1 MTKDEKRLIAERLK
15 TYCDQKGSQNK
26 AARSMNG
33 VSSATISKI
42 LSCDWE
48 TISDEM
54 WRAVAAQ
61 AGHDNQQWK
70 IVKTRTFE
78 RMIFLLNETKANAL
92 TLAVTGF
99 AGCGKTEAIKHYTA
113 ANRNVYHLMCSEYWN
128 RRTFIQKLLKTL
140 GEDMAGSVS
149 EQMDV
154 IIDTLKRADAP
165 LLVFDEADK
174 LSDQV
179 LYFFISIYNQLEGHC
194 GIILCATDYLQKRIE
209 RGLRFKKKGYEEI
222 YSRIGRRFVQL
233 QVVNSEDIAAVC
245 MANGVCDA
253 SDINKIANDSDSDMR
268 RVKRAV
274 WSMQMEGAR

>member
-1 MTKDEKRLIAERLK
+1 MTKDEKSQIAERLK
-15 TYCDQKGSQNK
+15 TYCGQKGSQNR
-26 AARSMNG
+26 AAKSMNG

-42 LSCDWE
+42 LSGDWE
-48 TISDEM
+48 TISDDM

-61 AGHDNQQWK
+61 TGHDSKQWQ
-70 IVKTRTFE
+70 IVKTRAFE
-78 RMIFLLNETKANAL
+78 RMVFLLGEAKTNAL
-92 TLAVTGF
+92 TLAVTGT

-113 ANRNVYHLMCSEYWN
+113 GNRNVYHLMCSEYWN
-128 RRTFIQKLLKTL
+128 RRTFIRKMLQSL

-165 LLVFDEADK
+165 LLVLDEADK

-179 LYFFISIYNQLEGHC
+179 LYFFISLYNQLEGHC

-209 RGLRFKKKGYEEI
+209 RGIRFKKKGYEEI
-222 YSRIGRRFVQL
+222 YSRIGRRFVPL
-233 QVVNSEDIAAVC
+233 QIVNSEDIAAVC
-245 MANGVCDA
+245 KANGVTNA
-253 SDINKIANDSDSDMR
+253 AEINKIANDSENDMR

-274 WSMQMEGAR
+274 WAAKQI